1 MTSSSEEMKFHSLFW
16 MEFEASTISVII
28 FSEGYASSK
37 CCLIELLIILECKN
51 SYGQIVIPVFY
62 RVDPT
67 DVKKQIGTFGDL
79 FSKLQLQGEP
89 DKMQSNLY
97 LKLAAA
103 TENTFSVSYAWPESK
118 LIEEIANEV
127 LERLDDTFQI
137 ENKDLVGVEL
147 SIKEIESLL
156 STTLT
161 AVCKLGI
168 WGIGRIGKRTIA
180 SAIFNKTSRHFDSS
194 YFAQNVGEA
203 EENDRLIS

>member
-1 MTSSSEEMKFHSLFW
+1 MFSIFLFDQVP
-16 MEFEASTISVII
+16 I
-28 FSEGYASSK
+28 
-37 CCLIELLIILECKN
+37 
-51 SYGQIVIPVFY
+51 
-62 RVDPT
+62 
-67 DVKKQIGTFGDL
+67 
-79 FSKLQLQGEP
+79 
-89 DKMQSNLY
+89 SNLY

-127 LERLDDTFQI
+127 LGRLDDTFQI
-137 ENKDLVGVEL
+137 ENNDLVGVEL
-147 SIKEIESLL
+147 PIKEIESLL
-156 STTLT
+156 STTST

-203 EENDRLIS
+203 EENGRLIS